1 MGGGSRS
8 RGTPHHRLLASP
20 LHSQRLTRHW
30 HWAQGQGHRG
40 AGCRA
45 VGRGALSH
53 RLQAPHTSPPWGGG
67 CLTTGSWHPTHAD
80 RPPHGGDVLQG
91 RGGGGASPQ
100 VLGIPRTLTAP
111 RTVVTCCRAGG
122 GGCLTTGSWHPL
134 HAGSASPA
142 GCWQLGRGGGGLTTG
157 CWPSAP
163 VGRKSG
169 RGAGGNSRA
178 DSPWWGGDC

>member
-20 LHSQRLTRHW
+20 LHSQRLTKHW

-67 CLTTGSWHPTHAD
+67 DASPQVLGIPRTLTAPRTVVTCCRAAAG
-80 RPPHGGDVLQG
+80 GGD
-91 RGGGGASPQ
+91 ASPQ

-122 GGCLTTGSWHPL
+122 GGGMPHHRFL
-134 HAGSASPA
+134 ASPA
-142 GCWQLGRGGGGLTTG
+142 RRQRLTSRLLAAGQGGGG
-157 CWPSAP
+157 CRAK
-163 VGRKSG
+163 RRENHKA
-169 RGAGGNSRA
+169 GA
-178 DSPWWGGDC
+178 